1 MPGPLFHVGAVAM
14 CPHGGQVMTISSN
27 ARVLATG
34 MPVATL
40 ADQYLVAGCVFN
52 IAGAPTPCL
61 RVQWL
66 TSATRVLING
76 IPPITALSMG
86 LCFLVTGPPGGP
98 AIVVSTQPRVSA
110 L

>member
-14 CPHGGQVMTISSN
+14 CPHGGMVSTISSN
-27 ARVLATG
+27 VRVLVTG

-40 ADQYLVAGCVFN
+40 TDQFLVAGCVFN

-66 TSATRVLING
+66 TPATRVLVNG
-76 IPPITALSMG
+76 QPPITALSTG
-86 LCFLVTGPPGGP
+86 LTMLVTGAPGGP
-98 AIVVSTQPRVSA
+98 PLVVQTQPRVIA